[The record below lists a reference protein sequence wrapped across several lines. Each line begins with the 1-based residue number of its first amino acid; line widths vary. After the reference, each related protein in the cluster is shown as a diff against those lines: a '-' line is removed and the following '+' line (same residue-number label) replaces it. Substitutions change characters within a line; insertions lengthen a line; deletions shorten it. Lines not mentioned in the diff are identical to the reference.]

1 MLTSLYNVN
10 SIDLY
15 IIYLIFKLDSNSMQM
30 EFYLSFASILEN
42 EYYWWYE
49 YISLKKEYTSI
60 LEKIHKNLLCSKQDQ
75 FPRNKCKFHK
85 SQQMNY

>member
-1 MLTSLYNVN
+1 
-10 SIDLY
+10 
-15 IIYLIFKLDSNSMQM
+15 MQM

-60 LEKIHKNLLCSKQDQ
+60 LEKFHKNLLCSKQDQ
-75 FPRNKCKFHK
+75 FPGNKCFIVFKDFVHTLV
-85 SQQMNY
+85 SIFIMWLSVC

>member
-1 MLTSLYNVN
+1 
-10 SIDLY
+10 
-15 IIYLIFKLDSNSMQM
+15 MQM

-60 LEKIHKNLLCSKQDQ
+60 LEKFHKNLLCSKQDQ
-75 FPRNKCKFHK
+75 FPRNKCEFHK
-85 SQQMNY
+85 IQILIQHEWNIRIESEVYNNEIKGKIEL

>member
-1 MLTSLYNVN
+1 
-10 SIDLY
+10 
-15 IIYLIFKLDSNSMQM
+15 M

-60 LEKIHKNLLCSKQDQ
+60 LEKIIKIFYAQSKINSLEINAN
-75 FPRNKCKFHK
+75 FIKSKFLIQNEWNIRIESELYNNEIK
-85 SQQMNY
+85 GKIEL

>member
-1 MLTSLYNVN
+1 
-10 SIDLY
+10 
-15 IIYLIFKLDSNSMQM
+15 MQM

-60 LEKIHKNLLCSKQDQ
+60 LEKFHKNLLCSKQDQ
-75 FPRNKCKFHK
+75 FPGDKCFILYLKILSIHW
-85 SQQMNY
+85 SAYLSCG